1 MVETNKQEPASNA
14 GSSCGTAGSAPGEQK
29 AAKVGSADA
38 APGGERIPDIKKLLN
53 ELVTA
58 FTGLPPKVLA
68 RISHEL
74 PADNVFNALVIEK
87 AVAAQVPQ
95 QVAQQVGNAQQVAQQ
110 VAQQAQ
116 KEVQVKLL
124 QAIKSVQAAINE
136 GQIMTPNAS
145 VRENNV
151 LIDAKKQLEKGM
163 GLQQGGTDPVALA
176 ILAATAAVQ
185 AQQLIQKVL
194 EPIRT
199 NFKALP
205 RTPAAI
211 EPVVNEAR
219 RDIVDVVVLGC
230 MATCTDNTSRDEF
243 LGKAT
248 EIYERLLGRVPS
260 RKEMSQLCQAQ
271 KILTQGPA
279 KLGDGWLSNSSQA
292 TLRRGHGQ
300 PRLCKQQPQDPM
312 YVQGAPQQ
320 FNNFNTAA
328 NFLVFVELENILVK
342 SNGNRS
348 APVVEQYGEFQIVD
362 VPKSYGGCVYVRPGA
377 HEFVLWLLREPRFE
391 FAILSRLQP
400 AAAVRILHALL
411 SLLPCGEWLITDNHD
426 SHYLTDISKTFPRIY
441 AFGRTESSTEEAM
454 CRDIQN
460 SVAIMSKLSDSDPPK
475 FDEHE
480 VLFIS
485 THEDYRKLPKSV
497 IPAHPWPEHADRFGF
512 WPAREDLELFTT
524 MDKLYAR
531 VVRGYLA

>member
-74 PADNVFNALVIEK
+74 PADNVFNALVIAK

-116 KEVQVKLL
+116 KEVQVKML
-124 QAIKSVQAAINE
+124 QAIKSVQAAIDE
-136 GQIMTPNAS
+136 GEMTRNAS
-145 VRENNV
+145 VQEKGV
-151 LIDAKKQLEKGM
+151 LRDAKKELEKGM

-271 KILTQGPA
+271 KKLTQGSA

-320 FNNFNTAA
+320 FNNFNTVA

-485 THEDYRKLPKSV
+485 THADCLKRPMGV
-497 IPAHPWPEHADRFGF
+497 IHTQSWPEYADRLGRD
-512 WPAREDLELFTT
+512 PRDDCELFKT
-524 MDKLYAR
+524 MDILYAR
-531 VVRGYLA
+531 YAWLSLA